1 MTNSNCET
9 RLISTNITH
18 EPCKPVVTISWCP
31 SESSWLISPAFHERR
46 SQNIRT
52 TRADDGYR
60 TAPAFRVARARH
72 GYFENLAGSA
82 VRCRSA
88 GRERFLLRCR
98 SSAPH
103 FAGRFRKDR
112 GGDEKGDQSEPSV
125 RKDGGLARRRPGDGE
140 KRTARRAE
148 RSASAEQI

>member
-1 MTNSNCET
+1 GPRRIPSCATNS
-9 RLISTNITH
+9 S
-18 EPCKPVVTISWCP
+18 CP
-31 SESSWLISPAFHERR
+31 SSASWLISPAFHERS
-46 SQNIRT
+46 SQNFRT
-52 TRADDGYR
+52 PCADDR
-60 TAPAFRVARARH
+60 DRASSSFGIPCSGHRNLK
-72 GYFENLAGSA
+72 NLAGSA

-112 GGDEKGDQSEPSV
+112 GRDEKGDQSESSV
-125 RKDGGLARRRPGDGE
+125 RKDGGLARRRAGDGE
-140 KRTARRAE
+140 KRTARRVE